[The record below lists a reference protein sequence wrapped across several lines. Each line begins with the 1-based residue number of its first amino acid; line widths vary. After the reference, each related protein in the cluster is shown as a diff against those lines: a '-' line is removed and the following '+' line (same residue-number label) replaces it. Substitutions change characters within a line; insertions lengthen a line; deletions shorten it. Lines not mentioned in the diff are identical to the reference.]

1 MLFAAAAATIGA
13 SAQEVLRSP
22 DGELELRFSLSD
34 KGEPTYALDYK
45 GRAVVLPSRM
55 GLELRGDAPAL
66 EFGAEIQ
73 KGGYGEPV
81 SLYDGFEQCGACAA
95 SSTRRGSPS
104 GARSRRSAT
113 ATTSWP

>member
-45 GRAVVLPSRM
+45 GRAVVLPSLLCTAVSTAVGVLL
-55 GLELRGDAPAL
+55 GLL
-66 EFGAEIQ
+66 
-73 KGGYGEPV
+73 
-81 SLYDGFEQCGACAA
+81 C
-95 SSTRRGSPS
+95 RRRKE
-104 GARSRRSAT
+104 ARRA
-113 ATTSWP
+113 